1 MKKFG
6 LAAILTFVDKGASRG
21 MERVG
26 KRAEVLRR
34 RFAGIGS
41 GVSSIVGG
49 LGQMA
54 TALLP
59 VTGLFGLM
67 IRDGMKFEQ
76 SMANLRAV
84 TLDSSG
90 KITESLRALAKT
102 MGATTTFSASEAADA
117 MTNLARAGLKADEIA
132 KAIPGTLAAAAAEG
146 IDLATAADL
155 VASNIRAFKLPVEK
169 AATVAGSLALVSART
184 NTNMVSLQEG
194 MKLAAPTAK
203 LAGYEF
209 KETALAL
216 GSLADIGLKGT
227 LSGTALRGALS
238 QILSPTKKVLGAV
251 GGRAGLNA
259 ILRKSNG
266 EMKPLAEVMLGF
278 AQRLR
283 KIPDRAKRV
292 DVAMKIFGKRA
303 VAVMS
308 AFDLQGKALDDFRG
322 KQRELAKETGN
333 TAEIMKSL
341 MTRTLGGQLKLLRS
355 ALEAT
360 NNAIYEMVS
369 EDLRGGIVRISDA
382 LGDFSLV
389 LRAVRG
395 EKFDLKT
402 AMRVEEIKAAHRSWF
417 ELAKGIRDG
426 FREAKAAIGSVVDSV
441 RGLAGWFG
449 ISTGEGV
456 RGTARVVTK
465 YAALAAVLAPVGIA
479 TMGVTRLFGGLA
491 KTALG
496 AGKVVGNVL
505 LLAARGAGGLLS
517 VVGKRIPK
525 VGTFLG
531 KFGGLLGKAGKLTE
545 EAKAQPVRVVNF
557 HEFGVGGP
565 RALPGQLPLPFGGA
579 GAAGTAEV
587 VGARARLSA
596 FVGKFGIVG
605 RLLNTNLLAAAR
617 GSGSLAMKLLGG
629 AGTIAAVGAVGV
641 AAWTLGRW
649 LDEKL
654 GISSKVADGLWK
666 LFHASEE
673 VERRSRVRAYTH
685 GATVANVTKMAT
697 QLAQLSQRG
706 VKTVTGEGGEK
717 VALTREY
724 ARLRILKFLNQQNLT
739 QQQIN
744 QTLAGLESTLRGIKV
759 PGGSAKVAPTKPARD
774 AAVTSGGL
782 LPVSSGDVVLDRAS
796 LAQAVVSQLRGGL
809 AGRVGAGALG
819 GGDPGRTSPPPAVP
833 TAPLRIEVPVT
844 IDGRQIALAVA
855 EVHLDELE
863 RSGATMQPGDRT
875 LLLERGFTGGY

>member
-6 LAAILTFVDKGASRG
+6 LAAILTFIDKGASRE

-26 KRAEVLRR
+26 KRAEVLRK

-54 TALLP
+54 SAMLP

-67 IRDGMKFEQ
+67 VRDGMKFEQ

-84 TLDSSG
+84 TLDTSG
-90 KITESLRALAKT
+90 KATESLRALAKT

-117 MTNLARAGLKADEIA
+117 MTNLARAGLKVNEIA
-132 KAIPGTLAAAAAEG
+132 GAIPGTLAAAAAEG

-155 VASNIRAFKLPVEK
+155 VASNLRAFKLSAEE
-169 AATVAGSLALVSART
+169 ASTVAGSLALVSART

-203 LAGYEF
+203 LAGYEL

-251 GGRAGLNA
+251 GGRDGLNA
-259 ILRKSNG
+259 ILRDSHG

-278 AQRLR
+278 ANRLR

-308 AFDLQGKALDDFRG
+308 AFDLQGKALDDFRA

-333 TAEIMKSL
+333 TADVMKSL
-341 MTRTLGGQLKLLRS
+341 MVSTLGGQLKLLRS
-355 ALEAT
+355 AVEAT
-360 NNAIYEMVS
+360 NNEIFGMIS
-369 EDLRGGIVRISDA
+369 GDLRNGVLRISDA
-382 LGDFSLV
+382 LGNFSLV
-389 LRAVRG
+389 LRSIRG

-402 AMRVEEIKAAHRSWF
+402 ALQVEQLRTAHRSWF

-456 RGTARVVTK
+456 RGTARVITK

-479 TMGVTRLFGGLA
+479 TMGVTRLFGGLT

-525 VGTFLG
+525 VGGFLG

-557 HEFGVGGP
+557 HEFGGVGAT
-565 RALPGQLPLPFGGA
+565 ALPGQLSLPFGGA
-579 GAAGTAEV
+579 TAEGATEV
-587 VGARARLSA
+587 VGSRAKLAA
-596 FVGKFGIVG
+596 FVDKFGVVG
-605 RLLNTNLLAAAR
+605 RLLNTNLLDAAR
-617 GSGSLAMKLLGG
+617 GSGSLATKLLGG

-641 AAWTLGRW
+641 AAWQFGKW
-649 LDEKL
+649 LDAKF

-666 LFHASEE
+666 LLHAGEE
-673 VERRSRVRAYTH
+673 VERKGRLRAYTH
-685 GATVANVTKMAT
+685 GATVANVSQMVT

-724 ARLRILKFLNQQNLT
+724 ARLRILKFLNEQNLT
-739 QQQIN
+739 QRQVN
-744 QTLAGLESTLRGIKV
+744 QTLAGLESTLRGIKATGTAATTTPV
-759 PGGSAKVAPTKPARD
+759 KPAKD
-774 AAVTSGGL
+774 AAVTTGGL
-782 LPVSSGDVVLDRAS
+782 LPVSAGDVVLDRAS

-809 AGRVGAGALG
+809 AGRVGMGALG
-819 GGDPGRTSPPPAVP
+819 GGDSGRTSPPSVAP
-833 TAPLRIEVPVT
+833 TAPLRIEVPVV
-844 IDGRQIALAVA
+844 IDGRQVARAIAA
-855 EVHLDELE
+855 VHLDELE
-863 RSGATMQPGDRT
+863 RSGTTLRPGDRT
-875 LLLERGFTGGY
+875 LLLERGFAGGY